1 MPVGSSTGSMQVLDS
16 RNPVLPDPGV
26 VRVLDAVFLANL
38 PHLWSD
44 KGVPGRRHAGE
55 QVMLD
60 LKVRQP
66 LMNPPYV
73 QDVSTCALYQQ
84 TGSPFSR
91 ASLTG
96 SRSAFTKLC
105 DKEKRKASVQEE
117 ASPMSMVCPTAVQKS
132 W

>member
-60 LKVRQP
+60 LKVE
-66 LMNPPYV
+66 
-73 QDVSTCALYQQ
+73 STSEAATNESTIRAGRLDLRLVPADRFALFAGVLDRI
-84 TGSPFSR
+84 TVGVH
-91 ASLTG
+91 
-96 SRSAFTKLC
+96 K
-105 DKEKRKASVQEE
+105 V
-117 ASPMSMVCPTAVQKS
+117 V
-132 W
+132 